1 MRERIVIKYKKNVGI
16 IIKGRM
22 TDKHLGYA
30 IANLRKIEF
39 ERRKTRTKKHSAY
52 KTIRKFFRCLYKSL
66 QPTPKEQHATCEIPL
81 MIEAKQ
87 WAE

>member
-22 TDKHLGYA
+22 TDKHLSYA

-39 ERRKTRTKKHSAY
+39 ERRKTR
-52 KTIRKFFRCLYKSL
+52 
-66 QPTPKEQHATCEIPL
+66 P
-81 MIEAKQ
+81 
-87 WAE
+87 